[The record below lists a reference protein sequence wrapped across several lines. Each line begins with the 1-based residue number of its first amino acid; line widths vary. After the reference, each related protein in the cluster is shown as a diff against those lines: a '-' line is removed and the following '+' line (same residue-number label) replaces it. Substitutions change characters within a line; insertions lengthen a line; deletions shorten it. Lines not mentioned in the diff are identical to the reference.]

1 MLLPQV
7 FLINDFL
14 MNMSSPSEPRRYL
27 IAIGSPYCPIM
38 RLSSLEGVETD
49 IERVVKLFTSET
61 QGYERVL
68 ADQIHLGST
77 ASEIKKALS
86 SWFSSPERKASD
98 CVIVYYA
105 GHGGEEGNF
114 GSHYLFT
121 VDSVAHNL
129 SSTAIETGSLVQ
141 CFFEGAGNRSAN
153 ILLILDVCYA
163 GQGGD
168 QLTANLSR
176 NQNVIKGS
184 GFWVIASV
192 DSRTE
197 AADGA
202 FVDALERAT
211 QNFDWMS
218 SQEEFLNPHNL
229 VHAINA
235 YLSRECQAKKQAL
248 LQAEINVLRS
258 STQALFIRN
267 PTFQLNLDKVIE
279 NGQEEALKKSNE
291 LKKKL
296 QLYDAEFSEMQ
307 QAYQATV
314 KARLLNRR
322 RNIETV
328 ESLITELL
336 RIPKGSSDFTAL
348 EEFAAWLNSISE
360 NQNLISELNN
370 WGQQHCKDWREL
382 VQQIDQRKEQDAK
395 VQTALLIMI
404 SYSDEAATQSQ
415 DGEVYRV
422 EVLLIENVEQYKKA
436 PKGELK
442 GCRKVG
448 KSKLTGDET
457 YSWEEIPD
465 VLKELLEEENVDD
478 ELSSE
483 SEVHIFLPQE
493 LLNCDADCW
502 KLIKGIK
509 NYISIGHKYNVFVRL
524 HERLSRNYKKSG
536 TWKRK
541 WEQKDE
547 FINAFTIFK
556 GCDDC
561 DLGDIDGLLCKL
573 NFQENK
579 NVIGVKLIKAL
590 NSDSFTD
597 FGELILN
604 AGLPLAIWGRSN
616 LSEST
621 NEDELNRILKPC
633 KLEDLPETIKRER
646 CESRNKSPDSH
657 IGHHLSLLWDDP
669 DLVPPKS
676 A

>member
-1 MLLPQV
+1 
-7 FLINDFL
+7 
-14 MNMSSPSEPRRYL
+14 MNVSSSSKPRRYL
-27 IAIGSPYCPIM
+27 IAIGSPHCININPG
-38 RLSSLEGVETD
+38 RLPRVETD
-49 IERVVKLFTSET
+49 IEKVVKLFTSET

-68 ADQIHLGST
+68 AEIPLGSSALT
-77 ASEIKKALS
+77 IKHALS
-86 SWFSSPERKASD
+86 GWFSSSDRKASD
-98 CVIVYYA
+98 YVIVYYA
-105 GHGGEEGNF
+105 GHGDEVGNF

-121 VDSVAHNL
+121 ADSNMQNL
-129 SSTAIETGSLVQ
+129 SSSAIETSELVKY
-141 CFFEGAGNRSAN
+141 FFEGAGNRSAN

-163 GQGGD
+163 GQGGG
-168 QLTANLSR
+168 QLMAALSK
-176 NQNVIKGS
+176 NKNVIKGS
-184 GFWVIASV
+184 GFWVIPSV
-192 DSRTE
+192 DSNTE

-202 FVDALERAT
+202 FVDALEKAM
-211 QNFDWMS
+211 QPSDWMA
-218 SQEEFLNPHNL
+218 SQEEFLNPQNL
-229 VHAINA
+229 IHAANQ
-235 YLSRECQAKKQAL
+235 YLSKD
-248 LQAEINVLRS
+248 LQAQISSLGQ

-267 PTFQLNLDKVIE
+267 PTFKRNLDKVLE

-291 LKKKL
+291 LKKIL
-296 QLYDAEFSEMQ
+296 QPHDAEFSKMQ

-360 NQNLISELNN
+360 NQKLISELNN

-436 PKGELK
+436 PQGELK

-524 HERLSRNYKKSG
+524 YERLSRNYKKSG

-541 WEQKDE
+541 WKQKDG

-561 DLGDIDGLLCKL
+561 DLGDIDGLLCQL

-579 NVIGVKLIKAL
+579 HMIGVKLIKAL
-590 NSDSFTD
+590 NPDSFTD
-597 FGELILN
+597 FAELILEG
-604 AGLPLAIWGRSN
+604 GLPLAIWGRSK

-621 NEDELNRILKPC
+621 NEAELNRILEAC
-633 KLEDLPETIKRER
+633 KLEDLPETVKRER
-646 CESRNKSPDSH
+646 FDSRNNKKSSDCH

>member
-1 MLLPQV
+1 
-7 FLINDFL
+7 
-14 MNMSSPSEPRRYL
+14 
-27 IAIGSPYCPIM
+27 M
-38 RLSSLEGVETD
+38 RLPSLEGVKKD
-49 IERVVKLFTSET
+49 IERVVKLFTSEM

-68 ADQIHLGST
+68 ADQIRLGRP

-86 SWFSSPERKASD
+86 AWFSSSDRKASD
-98 CVIVYYA
+98 YVIVYYA

-121 VDSVAHNL
+121 IDSDADDL
-129 SSTAIETGSLVQ
+129 SSTAIETSELVK
-141 CFFEGAGNRSAN
+141 CFFEGAGERCAN

-163 GQGGD
+163 GQGGN
-168 QLTANLSR
+168 QFISALSE
-176 NQNVIKGS
+176 NKNVIKGS

-192 DSRTE
+192 DSNTE

-202 FVDALERAT
+202 FVDALEKAM
-211 QNFDWMS
+211 QPSDWMA
-218 SQEEFLNPHNL
+218 SQEEFLNPQNL
-229 VHAINA
+229 IHAANQ
-235 YLSRECQAKKQAL
+235 YLSKD
-248 LQAEINVLRS
+248 LQAQISSLGQ

-267 PTFQLNLDKVIE
+267 PTFKRNLDKVLE

-291 LKKKL
+291 LKKNL
-296 QLYDAEFSEMQ
+296 QLYDAEFSKMQ

-314 KARLLNRR
+314 KERLLNRR

-336 RIPKGSSDFTAL
+336 RIPKGSSYFTAL

-360 NQNLISELNN
+360 NQKLISELNN

-422 EVLLIENVEQYKKA
+422 EVLLIENVKQYKKA
-436 PKGELK
+436 PKGESK
-442 GCRKVG
+442 GCRKVS

-465 VLKELLEEENVDD
+465 VLKELLEEKNVDD

-524 HERLSRNYKKSG
+524 HERLSHNYKKSG

-547 FINAFTIFK
+547 FIKAFTIFK

-590 NSDSFTD
+590 NPDSFTD

-621 NEDELNRILKPC
+621 NEDELNRILESC

-669 DLVPPKS
+669 DLVPPRS